1 MLLAFDIGNTNIV
14 IGIFKQRKL
23 LYSWRLK
30 TDSGRSAD
38 EYMLIIEHLF
48 RRENIAPENIK
59 AAIVS
64 TVVSS
69 MLYTIQHL
77 VSRYFGLQA
86 IVVDSTLETGLT
98 IEYAVPRQLGAD
110 RIVNASAALAKYG
123 GPVIVVDFGTATTF
137 CAITEDGRYLGGAIA
152 PGIKISSDALF
163 EKTANLPKT
172 ELEYNSH
179 IIGRNTVQ
187 CIQSGLV
194 YGHMGTTEY
203 ICCKMKEELYKY
215 TDHRKK
221 IKVIATGG
229 MSSMMASGLKC
240 IDYIDKSLT
249 LDGLALIYEMNGMI

>member
-14 IGIFKQRKL
+14 IGIFKQRQL
-23 LYSWRLK
+23 MYNWRLK

-38 EYMLIIEHLF
+38 EYILIIEQLF
-48 RRENIAPENIK
+48 RRENIDPGDIK
-59 AAIVS
+59 DVIVS

-69 MLYTIQHL
+69 MLYSIQHL
-77 VSRYFGLQA
+77 VSKYFGLQA
-86 IVVDSTLETGLT
+86 IIVDSTLNTGLT
-98 IEYAVPRQLGAD
+98 IEYAVPKQLGAD

-123 GPVIVVDFGTATTF
+123 GPLIVVDFGTATTF
-137 CAITEDGRYLGGAIA
+137 CAVTEDGRYLGGAIA

-172 ELEYNSH
+172 ELEYNNH
-179 IIGRNTVQ
+179 VIGRSTIQ

-203 ICCKMKEELYKY
+203 ICRKMKEELSEY
-215 TDHRKK
+215 TGSEKK

-229 MSSMMASGLKC
+229 MSEMMASGIEC
-240 IDYIDKSLT
+240 IDYIDRSLT
-249 LDGLALIYEMNGMI
+249 LDGLALIYEMND